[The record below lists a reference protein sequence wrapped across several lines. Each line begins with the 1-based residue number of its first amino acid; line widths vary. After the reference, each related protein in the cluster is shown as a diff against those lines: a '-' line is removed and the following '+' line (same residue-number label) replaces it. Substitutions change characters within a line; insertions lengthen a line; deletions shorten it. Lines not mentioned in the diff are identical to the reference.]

1 MTFRFYPEGALASRT
16 NAVSWTNGKES
27 DMPLF
32 FRLFTL
38 KEAMKRRKTWK
49 ALLVKQKLPLKPDG
63 NKIPRESVYLISMA
77 DGEVIK

>member
-1 MTFRFYPEGALASRT
+1 MDGRKRKRASQ
-16 NAVSWTNGKES
+16 
-27 DMPLF
+27 
-32 FRLFTL
+32 
-38 KEAMKRRKTWK
+38 KRRKTWK